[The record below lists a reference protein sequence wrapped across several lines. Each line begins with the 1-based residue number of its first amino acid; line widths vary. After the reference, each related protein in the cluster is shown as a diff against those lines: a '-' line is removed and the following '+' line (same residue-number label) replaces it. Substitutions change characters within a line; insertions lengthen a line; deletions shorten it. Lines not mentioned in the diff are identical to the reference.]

1 MTAREVSYLD
11 LQART
16 GITKHIGGPE
26 ATDALIEMC
35 HIEGKSEVLYV
46 GCGIGVGPAHIAK
59 KRGCRVV
66 GVDISETMLAW
77 ARLRAREDGVAD
89 KVDIRYGDIL
99 DLPFEDGRFG
109 AVIVESV
116 AVFVEDK
123 ARAIAEC
130 VRVARTGG
138 YVGMNEV
145 FWVAPASAEFA
156 ADARREMGA
165 DLLPVADWRALWE
178 ASGLAE
184 RVIEVRSID
193 PRAEVRARLRWVGG
207 RWALRAFGRLVALYV
222 TSPPARRA
230 MMDQLRGT
238 RNFSPALGYGLFAG
252 RKWADNLPHA
262 NPSTTL
268 R

>member
-35 HIEGKSEVLYV
+35 HIDGKSEVLYV

-77 ARLRAREDGVAD
+77 ARQRAREDGVAD

-207 RWALRAFGRLVALYV
+207 RWALRAFGRLIALYV

-252 RKWADNLPHA
+252 RK
-262 NPSTTL
+262 
-268 R
+268 